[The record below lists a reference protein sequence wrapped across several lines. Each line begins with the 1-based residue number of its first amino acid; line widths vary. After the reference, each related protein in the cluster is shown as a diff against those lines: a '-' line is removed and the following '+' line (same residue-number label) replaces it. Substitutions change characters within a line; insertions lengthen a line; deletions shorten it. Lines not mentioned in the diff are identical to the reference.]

1 MGWTPVD
8 LSRSRPAGS
17 SRRRGITFRHPDR
30 SSAIGQDNVAA
41 LALSLGDLDMLE
53 RFLRLTAGRTAQLLN
68 LAELGRD
75 TGVDQSTARRWLS
88 VLKAGFVAFSLRP
101 SHRSLSKRIVKPP
114 KVHFHDVGLCR
125 YLMGLREPDQLPM
138 NQSFGALFETM
149 VITDVRRQLDNAGL
163 QAELSFFR
171 SSDGIEVDLLASI
184 CLVQEERPLGNGIRA
199 LPWWEHGR
207 IWG

>member
-1 MGWTPVD
+1 
-8 LSRSRPAGS
+8 
-17 SRRRGITFRHPDR
+17 
-30 SSAIGQDNVAA
+30 
-41 LALSLGDLDMLE
+41 MLE

-125 YLMGLREPDQLPM
+125 YLMGLRESNQLPM

-171 SSDGIEVDLLASI
+171 SSDGIEVDLLVSIGSRLHAVEIKATATPTLGQLASLQKWMALSGAREAFLL
-184 CLVQEERPLGNGIRA
+184 CLVEQERPLGNGIRA

-207 IWG
+207 IWS